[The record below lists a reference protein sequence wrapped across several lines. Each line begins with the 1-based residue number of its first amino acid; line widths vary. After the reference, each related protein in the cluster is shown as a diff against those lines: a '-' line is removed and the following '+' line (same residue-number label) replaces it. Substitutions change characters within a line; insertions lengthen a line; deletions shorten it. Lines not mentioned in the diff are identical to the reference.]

1 MVELCRFNLC
11 KLNHFRHKIQ
21 IRISPK
27 LKFLPFKK
35 RNSTSTIWSRMLLEV
50 CRMQLVEQI
59 QRWMKLRKSKRK
71 KKLNGIK
78 MCAANF
84 ALRSQAL
91 KDKEW
96 FGMNALIDVWRTI
109 LTGRDK
115 KKLIWMFSKQ
125 QMQLK
130 RHFVWILM
138 EPIFLIALPKFL
150 KLLVQ
155 TSNLSLIQFKILK
168 LSTLIT
174 RIPQLSTI
182 ISKLK
187 WFSLW
192 MVKKWVEWNLKCK
205 FLW

>member
-1 MVELCRFNLC
+1 
-11 KLNHFRHKIQ
+11 
-21 IRISPK
+21 
-27 LKFLPFKK
+27 
-35 RNSTSTIWSRMLLEV
+35 
-50 CRMQLVEQI
+50 MQLVEQI

-78 MCAANF
+78 MCAASF

-130 RHFVWILM
+130 SYFV
-138 EPIFLIALPKFL
+138 
-150 KLLVQ
+150 
-155 TSNLSLIQFKILK
+155 
-168 LSTLIT
+168 
-174 RIPQLSTI
+174 
-182 ISKLK
+182 
-187 WFSLW
+187 
-192 MVKKWVEWNLKCK
+192 
-205 FLW
+205 